1 MGSFNVGDWMTV
13 LGHAFTWVM
22 SMLVSGSSSGSTG

>member
-13 LGHAFTWVM
+13 LGQAFAWVM
-22 SMLVSGSSSGSTG
+22 SMLVSGATAGSS